1 MKWGSSGVISTIDGE
16 ETEVNTAEVG
26 CERWRENAPKWH
38 CMNPEANHGRSQLC
52 LEFFSYRND

>member
-38 CMNPEANHGRSQLC
+38 CMNPEANHGRS
-52 LEFFSYRND
+52 